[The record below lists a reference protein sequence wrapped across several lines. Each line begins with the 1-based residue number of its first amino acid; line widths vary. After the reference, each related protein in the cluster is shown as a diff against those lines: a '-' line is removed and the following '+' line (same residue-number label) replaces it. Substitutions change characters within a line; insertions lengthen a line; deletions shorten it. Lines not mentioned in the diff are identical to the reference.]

1 MPCRRAPLAVAA
13 VLSPFLLVLAIVIA
27 SPRARA
33 DEAPVIVKLC
43 VIPSTGIARFLL
55 NISPSQEC
63 TAGEVA
69 VPYAPKCQP
78 GPPGPKGDKGDKG
91 DKGPK
96 GDQGEK
102 GDRGKRGKRGPPGP
116 NSPGSEVLRY
126 FTRAGT
132 DIFITGANLHLVNG
146 LGATA
151 TQNGLGNLIL
161 GYNEIRGAGDD
172 RSGSHVLVIGSE
184 NNYSRAGSIVAGLH
198 NEASGDF
205 ASVVGGQ
212 YNTASGLYSSVLG
225 GFQNT
230 ASGLYASTS
239 GGFENSASG
248 GSASISGGLG
258 NVASGAFSSVSGG
271 AGNTASGFE
280 SGVSGGTSNLASGGD
295 ASVSGGST
303 NTASGDSSSIS
314 GGASVTVTT
323 INGWAA
329 GATAPP

>member
-1 MPCRRAPLAVAA
+1 MPCRRALLAVAI
-13 VLSPFLLVLAIVIA
+13 VLPSVLLVLAMISA
-27 SPRARA
+27 SSRARA

-63 TAGEVA
+63 SGDEVA
-69 VPYAPKCQP
+69 VAYAPKCQP

-91 DKGPK
+91 PK
-96 GDQGEK
+96 GDPGEK

-116 NSPGSEVLRY
+116 KSPGSEVLQY
-126 FTRAGT
+126 FTRAGS

-146 LGATA
+146 VGATA

-161 GYNEIRGAGDD
+161 GYNEVRGSGDD
-172 RSGSHVLVIGSE
+172 RSGSHMLVVGSE
-184 NNYSRAGSIVAGLH
+184 NNYSRSGGIVAGLH

-205 ASVVGGQ
+205 ASAVGGQ

-239 GGFENSASG
+239 GGFENIASG
-248 GSASISGGLG
+248 GSASVSGGLG
-258 NVASGAFSSVSGG
+258 NVASGPFASVSGG

-280 SGVSGGTSNLASGGD
+280 SAVSGGTSNLASGGD

-303 NTASGDSSSIS
+303 NTAGGDSSAVS

-329 GATAPP
+329 GATAPGSP